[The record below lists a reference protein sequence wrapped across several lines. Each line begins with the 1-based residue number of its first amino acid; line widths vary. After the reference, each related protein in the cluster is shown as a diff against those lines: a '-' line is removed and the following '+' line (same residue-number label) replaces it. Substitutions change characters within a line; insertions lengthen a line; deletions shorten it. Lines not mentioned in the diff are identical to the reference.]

1 MEISS
6 RNPKEEVQAIK
17 NLGVISG
24 IIKLKSMRLDEI
36 SKDEHI
42 DLPISPGSTLLEKSP
57 IKGPFKWC
65 GRV

>member
-42 DLPISPGSTLLEKSP
+42 DLPISPGREEKSP